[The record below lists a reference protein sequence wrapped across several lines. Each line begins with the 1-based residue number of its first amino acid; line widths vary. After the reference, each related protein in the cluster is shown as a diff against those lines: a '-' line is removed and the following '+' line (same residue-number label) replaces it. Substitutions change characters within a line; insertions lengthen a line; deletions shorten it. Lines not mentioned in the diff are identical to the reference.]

1 MLGKLAI
8 RNVKRSSRDYVIY
21 LITIIIS
28 FSLIFALN
36 LISTSEEVMK
46 LSQGLETFQYVMY
59 GINAIV
65 LGVICF
71 LINYTTKFIFEKR
84 SKEFGIYA
92 LLGIKKRKINKM
104 FLLESL
110 LLGLVALLV
119 SMPIGFAISQFLSI
133 FIVKLLELP
142 QAIFIEPNLKSFVL
156 LFIYFALIYLLVLCR
171 ANRRM
176 KKSSIHDLLNLEKQN
191 EKKITKSKKHRSI
204 IFLLSITLG
213 IIALVLWNTKLK
225 PEVLQDSSVM
235 NTVLICFVL
244 LIISIYGVMI
254 SVGDFILSVV
264 LKNKKIKYSK
274 DNLFIVRT
282 FSAKAKTLGF
292 VFGTLSMLITLSILF
307 LNISSLNKGAY
318 DYKIELDSPYD
329 VSVSDKKENLNDYL
343 KIIKED
349 YTIKDDFI
357 YDVYQD
363 YNAKY
368 LKIFPVYEYKSDEK
382 KYDAVI
388 KLSDYNK
395 LLELRG
401 KDKITLKNNEYS
413 VVVYFKHKND
423 ENFNKI
429 NKITL
434 SNGVELERKEIMTKN
449 FFPRLSNTD
458 YTIIAPDEAV
468 RNLET
473 NESNLVVNTVEK
485 TNTALREK
493 MKTELKDYLT
503 YIDED
508 GSIVNTSYNIMV
520 KGELIEETN
529 TMTMIIST
537 ICIYMA
543 FIFITSAGTIISIQS
558 LSDSNKYKYRY
569 KVLSNLGVRDE
580 DIFKIVRHQLLIL
593 FGMPIIYPI
602 ILNFCLITSINNI
615 YKIMLDSNTV
625 YLSYFIGTLVEFLVI
640 YAIYYIATYFSFKRN
655 IKEA

>member
-1 MLGKLAI
+1 MLGKLAV
-8 RNVKRSSRDYVIY
+8 RNVKRSARDYAIY

-46 LSQGLETFQYVMY
+46 LSQGLDTFQYVMY

-92 LLGIKKRKINKM
+92 LLGIKKGKINKM

-110 LLGLVALLV
+110 LLGFVALLV
-119 SMPIGFAISQFLSI
+119 SMPIGFTISQFLSI

-156 LFIYFALIYLLVLCR
+156 LFIYFALIYLLVLWR
-171 ANRRM
+171 ANRRI
-176 KKSSIHDLLNLEKQN
+176 KKSSIYALLNLEKQN
-191 EKKITKSKKHRSI
+191 EKKITKSKKYRSI

-213 IIALVLWNTKLK
+213 IIALVFWNVKLK
-225 PEVLQDSSVM
+225 PEVLQDSSTM

-264 LKNKKIKYSK
+264 LNNKKIKYSK
-274 DNLFIVRT
+274 DHLFIVRT
-282 FSAKAKTLGF
+282 FSAKAKTLGI
-292 VFGTLSMLITLSILF
+292 VFGTISMLITLSILF
-307 LNISSLNKGAY
+307 LNISRLNKGAY

-329 VSVSDKKENLNDYL
+329 VLVSDKKENLHDYL
-343 KIIKED
+343 KVIKED

-363 YNAKY
+363 KNAKY
-368 LKIFPVYEYKSDEK
+368 LKIFPVYDYKSDEK

-388 KLSDYNK
+388 RLSDYNK

-413 VVVYFKHKND
+413 VVVYFKHEND
-423 ENFNKI
+423 ENFNGI

-434 SNGVELERKEIMTKN
+434 SNGVELERKEIVTKN

-458 YTIIAPDEAV
+458 YTIIVPDEAV

-493 MKTELKDYLT
+493 IKTELKDYLT
-503 YIDED
+503 YVDEG
-508 GSIVNTSYNIMV
+508 GSTVDTSYNVMV
-520 KGELIEETN
+520 KGELIEVTN

-543 FIFITSAGTIISIQS
+543 FIFIASVGTIIAIQS

-569 KVLSNLGVRDE
+569 KVLSNLGVRDDE
-580 DIFKIVRHQLLIL
+580 IFKIVRYQLLIL
-593 FGMPIIYPI
+593 FGIPIIYPI

-615 YKIMLDSNTV
+615 YKIMLDSNTI

>member
-1 MLGKLAI
+1 MLGKLAV
-8 RNVKRSSRDYVIY
+8 RNVKRSARDYVIY

-28 FSLIFALN
+28 FSLIFAFN
-36 LISTSEEVMK
+36 LISTSEAVME
-46 LSQGLETFQYVMY
+46 LSQGLDTFQYIMY
-59 GINAIV
+59 GINVIV

-71 LINYTTKFIFEKR
+71 LINYTTKFIFKKR
-84 SKEFGIYA
+84 SKEFGMYA

-104 FLLESL
+104 FLLENL
-110 LLGLVALLV
+110 LLGFVALLV

-133 FIVKLLELP
+133 FIVRLLEWP
-142 QAIFIEPNLKSFVL
+142 QAIFIELNLKSFIL
-156 LFIYFALIYLLVLCR
+156 LFIYFALIYLLVLWR

-176 KKSSIHDLLNLEKQN
+176 KKSSIHDLLNLEKLN
-191 EKKITKSKKHRSI
+191 EKKITKSKKHRNI

-213 IIALVLWNTKLK
+213 IVALVLWNMKLK
-225 PEVLQDSSVM
+225 PEVLQDSSIM
-235 NTVLICFVL
+235 NTVLICFAL

-274 DNLFIVRT
+274 DNLFIART

-343 KIIKED
+343 KVIKED
-349 YTIKDDFI
+349 YTIKNDFI

-363 YNAKY
+363 RNAKY
-368 LKIFPVYEYKSDEK
+368 LKVFPVYEYKSDEK

-423 ENFNKI
+423 ESFNEI

-458 YTIIAPDEAV
+458 YTIIVPDEAV

-485 TNTALREK
+485 T
-493 MKTELKDYLT
+493 KTELKEKIKTKLKDHLT

-508 GSIVNTSYNIMV
+508 GRTVNTSYNVMV

-529 TMTMIIST
+529 TMTMMIST

-543 FIFITSAGTIISIQS
+543 FIFIASVGTIIAIQS

-569 KVLSNLGVRDE
+569 KVLSNLGVRD
-580 DIFKIVRHQLLIL
+580 DNLYKTVRKQLLIL
-593 FGMPIIYPI
+593 FGIPIIYPI

-615 YKIMLDSNTV
+615 YKIMLDSNTI

-655 IKEA
+655 IKEV

>member
-1 MLGKLAI
+1 MLGKLAV
-8 RNVKRSSRDYVIY
+8 RNVKRSARDYAIY

-46 LSQGLETFQYVMY
+46 LSQGLDTFQYVMY

-92 LLGIKKRKINKM
+92 LLGIKKIKINKM

-110 LLGLVALLV
+110 LLGFVALFV

-142 QAIFIEPNLKSFVL
+142 QAIFIELNLKSFVL
-156 LFIYFALIYLLVLCR
+156 IFIYFALIYLLVLWR

-176 KKSSIHDLLNLEKQN
+176 KKSSINDLLTLEKQN
-191 EKKITKSKKHRSI
+191 EKEITKSKKHRNI

-213 IIALVLWNTKLK
+213 IIALFLWNLKLK
-225 PEVLQDSSVM
+225 PEVLQDSSIM

-264 LKNKKIKYSK
+264 IKNKKIKYIK

-282 FSAKAKTLGF
+282 FSAKAKTMGV
-292 VFGTLSMLITLSILF
+292 VFGTLSMLITLAILF
-307 LNISSLNKGAY
+307 LNISSLNKGSY
-318 DYKIELDSPYD
+318 DYQIELDSPYD
-329 VSVSDKKENLNDYL
+329 VSIADKKENLNDYL
-343 KIIKED
+343 KVIKED
-349 YTIKDDFI
+349 YTIKDNFI

-363 YNAKY
+363 RNAKY
-368 LKIFPVYEYKSDEK
+368 LKIFPVYEYKSDKK
-382 KYDAVI
+382 KYDPVI
-388 KLSDYNK
+388 RLSDYNK

-413 VVVYFKHKND
+413 VVAYFKIKND

-434 SNGVELERKEIMTKN
+434 SNGIELNRKEIMTKN

-458 YTIIAPDEAV
+458 YTIIVPDEAV

-485 TNTALREK
+485 T
-493 MKTELKDYLT
+493 KTELKEKIKTKLKDHLT
-503 YIDED
+503 YIDDD
-508 GSIVNTSYNIMV
+508 GRTVNTSYNVMV

-529 TMTMIIST
+529 TMTMMIST

-543 FIFITSAGTIISIQS
+543 FIFIASVGTIIAIQS

-569 KVLSNLGVRDE
+569 KVLSNLGVRD
-580 DIFKIVRHQLLIL
+580 DNLYKTVRKQLLIL
-593 FGMPIIYPI
+593 FGIPIIYPI

-615 YKIMLDSNTV
+615 YKIMLDSNTI

-655 IKEA
+655 IKEV

>member
-1 MLGKLAI
+1 MLGKLAV
-8 RNVKRSSRDYVIY
+8 RNVKRSARDYAIY

-46 LSQGLETFQYVMY
+46 LSQGLDTFQYVMY

-110 LLGLVALLV
+110 LLGFVALLV
-119 SMPIGFAISQFLSI
+119 SMSIGFALSQFLSI

-142 QAIFIEPNLKSFVL
+142 QAIFIELNLKSFVL
-156 LFIYFALIYLLVLCR
+156 LFIYFALIYLLVLWR

-176 KKSSIHDLLNLEKQN
+176 KKSSIHDLLNLEKLN
-191 EKKITKSKKHRSI
+191 EKKITKFKKHRNI

-213 IIALVLWNTKLK
+213 IIALILWNMKLK

-274 DNLFIVRT
+274 DNLFIART
-282 FSAKAKTLGF
+282 FSAKAKTMGV

-307 LNISSLNKGAY
+307 LNISSLNKGSY
-318 DYKIELDSPYD
+318 DYQIELDSPYD

-343 KIIKED
+343 KVIKED
-349 YTIKDDFI
+349 YTIKDNFI

-363 YNAKY
+363 RNAKY
-368 LKIFPVYEYKSDEK
+368 LKVFPVYEYKSDEK

-413 VVVYFKHKND
+413 VVAYFKIKND

-434 SNGVELERKEIMTKN
+434 SNGIELNRKEIMTKN

-458 YTIIAPDEAV
+458 YTIIVPDMSV
-468 RNLET
+468 NGLET
-473 NESNLVVNTVEK
+473 NESHLVVNTVEK
-485 TNTALREK
+485 TKTELKEK
-493 MKTELKDYLT
+493 IKTELKDYLT

-529 TMTMIIST
+529 TMTMMIST
-537 ICIYMA
+537 ICIYLS
-543 FIFITSAGTIISIQS
+543 FIFIASVGTIIAIQS

-569 KVLSNLGVRDE
+569 KVLSNLGVRD
-580 DIFKIVRHQLLIL
+580 DNLYKTVRKQLLIL
-593 FGMPIIYPI
+593 FGIPIIYPI

-615 YKIMLDSNTV
+615 YKIMLDSNTI

-640 YAIYYIATYFSFKRN
+640 YTIYYIATYFSFKRN
-655 IKEA
+655 IKEV